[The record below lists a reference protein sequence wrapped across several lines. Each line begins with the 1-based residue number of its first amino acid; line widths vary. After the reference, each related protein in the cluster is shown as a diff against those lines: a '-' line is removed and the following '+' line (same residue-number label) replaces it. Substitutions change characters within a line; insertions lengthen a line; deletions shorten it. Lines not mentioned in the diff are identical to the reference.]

1 MNSKVDKLYKKIYN
15 DKKDVIFFGLSYCEY
30 CKKTLELLKKNKIS
44 YKYYTIDKY
53 YNIFFNVLNEVLK
66 LYPNLEIDQ
75 NHKTVPVIFFK
86 KKFVGGYIELKKIFN

>member
-1 MNSKVDKLYKKIYN
+1 MDSKVEKLYKKISN
-15 DKKDVIFFGLSYCEY
+15 DKKEAIVFGLSYCEY

-66 LYPNLEIDQ
+66 LYPNLQIDP
-75 NHKTVPVIFFK
+75 NHKTVPVIFLK
-86 KKFVGGYIELKKIFN
+86 KKFIGGYTEFRKIFN